1 MNSVV
6 AFVDGEQCLPF
17 ASVRVAQ
24 TAQVRLDRQPVLTAG
39 TVYLANDPASPSP
52 SHPERDI
59 AGGFLNPR

>member
-6 AFVDGEQCLPF
+6 AFVDGEQCPPF

-24 TAQVRLDRQPVLTAG
+24 TAQVRLDRQSVMAG
-39 TVYLANDPASPSP
+39 TAYLANDPAFPSP

-59 AGGFLNPR
+59 AGGF